1 MTRHQGHGGR
11 PQPQE
16 PPPALPER
24 HEEELQQLQRQG
36 LLQVRTAWD
45 YQALVEQV
53 GLAAAYERT
62 HVVVAA
68 DAEFHHQAH
77 LHLGLG
83 PTDPPIR
90 LREAQL
96 EGVRALAGG
105 GGSDLVL
112 PIAASGAGERR
123 GGAHVLEALVAG
135 EAVDFSAS
143 GLGTTLY
150 PRRELHTRLERERI
164 GFGQLLLHRAIAEN
178 GIVAISSAGGV
189 LRTAYGPLLG
199 PCASALYS
207 CGGAGSIGFTMPGL
221 QLLGP
226 GSAVLVAGAI
236 GWVSGTG
243 QAHQPAARR
252 QASGHARTPGAV
264 AAVTVDL
271 QALEPGWLRAAHFE
285 GHGSALLVPIAAPVP
300 LLNATIAAQAAT
312 GDQSLE
318 APVLDLAIPRRL
330 KPGFGAVSYADL
342 KAGQLNLAMGG
353 RERRLPAAPSHSP
366 RLARAMAAELV
377 ERLQQGLF
385 PLRLPQRPL
394 SSRSTLLPLDP

>member
-16 PPPALPER
+16 PPPTLPER

-68 DAEFHHQAH
+68 DAEFHHQAS
-77 LHLGLG
+77 LQLGLG
-83 PTDPPIR
+83 PTDPPMR

-96 EGVRALAGG
+96 EGVRALTAGG
-105 GGSDLVL
+105 NDLLL
-112 PIAASGAGERR
+112 PIAASGSGERR

-135 EAVDFSAS
+135 ETVELSAS
-143 GLGTTLY
+143 GLATALH
-150 PRRELHTRLERERI
+150 PRRELHTRLDRERI
-164 GFGQLLLHRAIAEN
+164 GFGQLVLQRAIAEN
-178 GIVAISSAGGV
+178 GIVAVSSADGV
-189 LRTAYGPLLG
+189 LHTAYGPLLG

-236 GWVSGTG
+236 GWVSGPG
-243 QAHQPAARR
+243 LAHQPAARR

-264 AAVTVDL
+264 AALTVNL
-271 QALEPGWLRAAHFE
+271 HELEPGWLRAAHFE

-300 LLNATIAAQAAT
+300 LLNTTVATQAAL
-312 GDQSLE
+312 GDQHLE